1 METIRTIAELDA
13 KIAECDRAGE
23 TSEDAMRALLGGF
36 RMETPVNL
44 PRDPF
49 DPAYREAQLELY
61 ERIVGRPYAPS
72 NEVTKFDVDSALRRP
87 FPLYTNSSFVAGEY
101 FMAIGFVL
109 QSMALPPGSRVLEFG
124 AGWGWTSILL
134 AQLGHKVTVIDI
146 EPCFCELITRRAE
159 KEGVEIEVINA
170 DFFAVEAME
179 RQFDAVLFYD
189 CFHHCDDHLRLLTS
203 LHKVV
208 TPEGRVFFGAEPIE
222 SGFPV
227 PWGIRLDGWALWG
240 VRKNG
245 WMELGF
251 RDDYFTR
258 ALARTGWSGRRIGV
272 AGQNRQRI
280 WEARRG
286 NNTGVRFA
294 ANAPE
299 IKTQIGRIVEGLIAL
314 DGSKAGTAIYGP
326 YVEMP
331 PGKYVARLGF
341 RAGAARRGTAKL
353 DVCFDGGRKRL
364 AERRVR
370 DDEAAELNFTL
381 REDASDLEIRLF
393 VERGFIGQIEFVEI
407 VPAEKGS
414 PR

>member
-23 TSEDAMRALLGGF
+23 TSEDAMRALLGAF
-36 RMETPVNL
+36 RMEMPHNL

-49 DPAYREAQLELY
+49 DPAYREAQLRLY
-61 ERIVGRPYAPS
+61 EQITGHPYAPS
-72 NEVTKFDVDSALRRP
+72 HEVTKFDVDSALRRP

-124 AGWGWTSILL
+124 AGWGWTSLLL
-134 AQLGHKVTVIDI
+134 AQLGHAVTVIDI
-146 EPCFCELITRRAE
+146 EPCFCELITRRAQ
-159 KEGVEIEVINA
+159 KEDAEIEVINS
-170 DFFAVEAME
+170 DFFAIEAMD

-189 CFHHCDDHLRLLTS
+189 CFHHCDDHLRLLKS
-203 LHKVV
+203 LHEVV

-245 WMELGF
+245 WLELGF

-258 ALARTGWSGRRIGV
+258 ALARTGWAGRRLGV

-280 WEARRG
+280 WEARRRDHSG
-286 NNTGVRFA
+286 FRFA
-294 ANAPE
+294 AGGPE
-299 IKTQIGRIVEGLIAL
+299 IRTQIGHLDEGVLVL
-314 DGSKAGTAIYGP
+314 DGRKAGTAVYGP
-326 YVEMP
+326 YIELP
-331 PGKYVARLGF
+331 PGKYVARIGF
-341 RAGAARRGTAKL
+341 KTGAPRQGTAKL
-353 DVCFDGGRKRL
+353 DVCCNGGRRRL

-370 DDEAAELNFTL
+370 GDEPAELAFTL
-381 REDASDLEIRLF
+381 HDDTVDVEVRLF
-393 VERGFIGQIEFVEI
+393 TERGYAARIDFVEI
-407 VPAEKGS
+407 LPAEI
-414 PR
+414 